1 MAAAA
6 ADEISMNDKLFQRVK
21 YLYDRRDQLGLD
33 GPQKRAI
40 ELSYKSF
47 TRNGALLS
55 ADEKEKLKNIN
66 KRSDPPLSPVQPQ
79 SACIDKQLRTSC
91 G

>member
-1 MAAAA
+1 
-6 ADEISMNDKLFQRVK
+6 MNDKLFQRVK

-47 TRNGALLS
+47 YPQRCPSFSRRERKTQ
-55 ADEKEKLKNIN
+55 NIN
-66 KRSDPPLSPVQPQ
+66 NDLTRLYLQFNRNLLASTNSF
-79 SACIDKQLRTSC
+79 RTSC